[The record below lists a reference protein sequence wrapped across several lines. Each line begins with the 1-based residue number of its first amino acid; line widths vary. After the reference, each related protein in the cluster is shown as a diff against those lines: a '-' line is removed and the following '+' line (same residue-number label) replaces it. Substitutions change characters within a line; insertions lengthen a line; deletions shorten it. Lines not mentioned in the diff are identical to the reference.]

1 MKSKRIDLCDILG
14 RQRTYLGDD
23 KIQLQPEHRLFIR
36 QTYFHTFNT
45 SNGSENRRVRSRLC
59 QILRLSSYIC
69 ILVATSL
76 THTDIAHLKDFPACL
91 LGIQEWKDLYPI
103 TRDQEGRAAA
113 IIADLD
119 EQRQTIIRGRAQDQS
134 TEPS

>member
-1 MKSKRIDLCDILG
+1 MKYKRLDLCDILG

-23 KIQLQPEHRLFIR
+23 KLQL
-36 QTYFHTFNT
+36 
-45 SNGSENRRVRSRLC
+45 GSENRRVRSRLY
-59 QILRLSSYIC
+59 QILRLSPYIW

-91 LGIQEWKDLYPI
+91 QRIQEWKDLYPI
-103 TRDQEGRAAA
+103 TRDQEDRATA
-113 IIADLD
+113 IVADLD
-119 EQRQTIIRGRAQDQS
+119 KQRQTIIQGRVQDQS